1 MVENLKKSGMLEAAL
16 KKQQEE
22 EDERAGGTRAGGNGG
37 KSSGA
42 AGGGEVGGVGGVG
55 GGEDKPKGPS
65 LETFLTK
72 VKMQKF
78 LIGFEEQ
85 GVETVD
91 DLSYLEDADYVEMGM
106 KKVQ

>member
-22 EDERAGGTRAGGNGG
+22 EDERAGSTRASGTRAVGNGG
-37 KSSGA
+37 GA
-42 AGGGEVGGVGGVG
+42 VGGGKGGGEE
-55 GGEDKPKGPS
+55 EDKPKGPS
-65 LETFLTK
+65 LEKFLTK
-72 VKMQKF
+72 IKMQKF

-106 KKVQ
+106 KKVK

>member
-37 KSSGA
+37 GGGGGA
-42 AGGGEVGGVGGVG
+42 VGGGKGGGEE
-55 GGEDKPKGPS
+55 EDKPKGPS
-65 LETFLTK
+65 LEKFLTK
-72 VKMQKF
+72 IKMQKF

-106 KKVQ
+106 KKVK